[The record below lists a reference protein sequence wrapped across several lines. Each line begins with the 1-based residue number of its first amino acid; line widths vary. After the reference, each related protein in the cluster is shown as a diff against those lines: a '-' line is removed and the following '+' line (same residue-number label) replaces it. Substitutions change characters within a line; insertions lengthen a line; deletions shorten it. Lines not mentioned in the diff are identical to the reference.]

1 VLHVLNL
8 ATAFERHFHA
18 RSTVDSSPD
27 SVVGQA
33 EGRLYRFSGYFNRSP
48 LQHDS
53 SGLPFDIFRLFNQF
67 V

>member
-33 EGRLYRFSGYFNRSP
+33 EGRLYRFSGYFK
-48 LQHDS
+48 HDS